1 MSTEINRAQFLARG
15 AKGGAALIVAGTTV
29 GALASTAAA
38 DPLSDNDLAIARVL
52 VAAELLGI
60 DFYRQAIASKK
71 LDKEDAKR
79 FAQILSNE
87 QEHYES
93 VAQILSGAGQVPAT
107 ALDIDMSYPKGTFD
121 SAAAITK
128 QAQKIETIM
137 LGCHLGAVAGFQSI
151 AIAAG
156 LATIGASEAQHV
168 AFFQTKLTGKPFA
181 LAFPGPPLNF
191 DEATQALDPYQT

>member
-1 MSTEINRAQFLARG
+1 VNGEISRAEFLSKGAR
-15 AKGGAALIVAGTTV
+15 GGAALLVAGTAV
-29 GALASTAAA
+29 AALAPVAAA

-60 DFYRQAIASKK
+60 DFYTQSIKANK

-87 QEHYES
+87 KEHYQS

-107 ALDIDMSYPKGTFD
+107 ADDIDMAYPKGTFD
-121 SAAAITK
+121 SAASINK
-128 QAQKIETIM
+128 QAQTIETIM
-137 LGCHLGAVAGFQSI
+137 LGCYLGAVAGFQ
-151 AIAAG
+151 AVGIAAG

-168 AFFQTKLTGKPFA
+168 AFFQTMETGNPFA
-181 LAFPGPPLNF
+181 LAFPGPPLDFAN
-191 DEATQALDPYQT
+191 ATKALDVYQT